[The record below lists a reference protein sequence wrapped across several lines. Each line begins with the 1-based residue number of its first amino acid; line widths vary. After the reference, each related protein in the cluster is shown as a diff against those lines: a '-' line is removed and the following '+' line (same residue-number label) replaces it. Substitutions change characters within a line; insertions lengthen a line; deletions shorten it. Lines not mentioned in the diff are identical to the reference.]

1 MSYFSLMPRQN
12 GPFHEKCN
20 GNNLYFSLPSV
31 QNLNVAT
38 CEYSICYKIIIYPP
52 TFYKVQIQ
60 NVSTVHN
67 MRKLRLKFA
76 ALPIALARHGTILPI
91 ICGK

>member
-1 MSYFSLMPRQN
+1 MSYFPLMPRQN

-38 CEYSICYKIIIYPP
+38 
-52 TFYKVQIQ
+52 T
-60 NVSTVHN
+60 
-67 MRKLRLKFA
+67 KLVNILFA
-76 ALPIALARHGTILPI
+76 IKL
-91 ICGK
+91 